1 MIDNDLYGTNMCQKM
16 RFMTHYRTNKCMNAH
31 KYGYMRIFT
40 TALTNITSLYLHKRT
55 QESKT

>member
-1 MIDNDLYGTNMCQKM
+1 MCQKV
-16 RFMTHYRTNKCMNAH
+16 RFMTHYRTNKCMNAY